1 MRLSRIVE
9 RLSRGVVLRRRVPR
23 KFGGFAIYVTPEAG
37 LRYWCSMPTV
47 DPLLYR
53 MAGELVQPG
62 SVVWDIGAN
71 VGLFSF
77 CAAARCGAAGFVLAV
92 EPDLWL
98 ANLIS
103 RSARKLAGEKFP
115 GAEVKVLCA
124 AVSDSIKVS
133 ELWIARKG
141 RASNQLTPIQSTTQH
156 EHARYSQPATCLT
169 LDLLLTHF
177 PAPSVVKI
185 DVESHEI
192 NVLRGAKRLL
202 QDVKPVIWCEVLHEN
217 SAEVTEL
224 LREAGYDLYGAEN
237 IPHPPISQAWF
248 HTLAIANLQRTSNVS
263 AKRG

>member
-1 MRLSRIVE
+1 M
-9 RLSRGVVLRRRVPR
+9 RRRIPR

-37 LRYWCSMPTV
+37 LRYWWSMPTV
-47 DPLLYR
+47 DPLLYS
-53 MAGELVQPG
+53 MADELVQPG

-77 CAAARCGAAGFVLAV
+77 CAAARCGKAGFVLAV

-103 RSARKLAGEKFP
+103 RSARELAGERFS

-124 AVSDSIKVS
+124 AVSDAIKVC
-133 ELWIARKG
+133 ELWIAGTG
-141 RASNQLTPIQSTTQH
+141 RASNQLTPKHSTIQPVD
-156 EHARYSQPATCLT
+156 ARYSQPTTCLT
-169 LDLLLTHF
+169 LDLLLTCF

-192 NVLRGAKRLL
+192 NVLKGAKRLL

-224 LREAGYDLYGAEN
+224 LREAGYDLYGAESS
-237 IPHPPISQAWF
+237 PHPPIDQAWF
-248 HTLAIANLQRTSNVS
+248 HTLAIANRQRASNIS
-263 AKRG
+263 AIRG